1 MKELKPFIK
10 WAGGKT
16 QLLPVIE
23 KLLPLFIKNG
33 NPFNYVEPFVGSGAV
48 LFYLL
53 ENFSNNIKNIVIN
66 DFNTRLIFTYQSIQ
80 KKPNEISDK
89 LNEINSAYNKIKDEE
104 KKHFF
109 NNVKKEF
116 NSLEQIPK
124 NALDIGSRFIF
135 LNKTGFNGM
144 YRENKKGE
152 YNIPFGNQL
161 KPSIP
166 NKETILKISEALKNV
181 EIKNLSY
188 EEVLIRDS
196 KIKTLY
202 YLDPPYIPLNKTSS
216 FNQYISSDKC
226 EFDSLQSLKNIRF
239 HCESLLK
246 NNGAVMLS
254 NVEIPE
260 TKKEFSSI
268 GKIHIVPARRSINA
282 NGKKRGVINEIIVV
296 SNEK

>member
-23 KLLPLFIKNG
+23 KHLPLFIKNG

-116 NSLEQIPK
+116 NSLEQIPQ

-188 EEVLIRDS
+188 EKVLIKDS

-226 EFDSLQSLKNIRF
+226 EFDSLQSLENIRL
-239 HCESLLK
+239 HCESLIE

-268 GKIHIVPARRSINA
+268 GKIHVVPARRSINA
-282 NGKKRGVINEIIVV
+282 NGKKRGAINEIIVV
-296 SNEK
+296 SNE

>member
-23 KLLPLFIKNG
+23 KHLPLFIKNG

-116 NSLEQIPK
+116 NSLERIPI

-166 NKETILKISEALKNV
+166 NKETILKISEAIKNV

-188 EEVLIRDS
+188 EKVLIRDS

-226 EFDSLQSLKNIRF
+226 EFDSLQSLENIRL
-239 HCESLLK
+239 HCESLIK

-268 GKIHIVPARRSINA
+268 GKIHVVPARRSINA
-282 NGKKRGVINEIIVV
+282 NGKKRGAINEIIVV
-296 SNEK
+296 SNE